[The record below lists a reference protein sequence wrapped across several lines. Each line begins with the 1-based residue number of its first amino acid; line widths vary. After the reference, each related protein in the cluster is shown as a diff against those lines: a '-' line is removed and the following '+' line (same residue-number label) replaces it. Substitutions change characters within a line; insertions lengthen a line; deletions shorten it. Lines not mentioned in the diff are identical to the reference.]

1 MPRLSYW
8 RPGDERHLLL
18 EWPAMQPIKER
29 FVHCVLRLIQC
40 RCVCGRVTCFC
51 SLLHL
56 RSGPC
61 SIF

>member
-29 FVHCVLRLIQC
+29 FAHGVLRLIQ
-40 RCVCGRVTCFC
+40 RRYVYGRMTCC
-51 SLLHL
+51 ICA
-56 RSGPC
+56 R
-61 SIF
+61 